1 MDYLIVGGG
10 IAGTTAAETIRRRSA
25 RRIMIVTDDRH
36 TLYSRVRLPDYIT
49 GKIPREKLFI
59 KEEEWYQENAIDL
72 CREVSVQRISLH
84 KRHADLSNGLT
95 VQYERLLLATGG
107 TVRRVRCPG
116 AELEKIYYLRTFE
129 DAECIK
135 QTIQS
140 AKKAVVIGGG
150 FIGLEMVRCF
160 IQAGLE
166 TVMVMME
173 PRFWPLALD
182 KESAG
187 MIEDVLRQKRVPILY
202 SDQVKEFRGNGHV
215 QMVVL
220 ASGKSFGCDMVGVG
234 VGIDTLPP
242 FIKESGLRIQSGVL
256 TDESL
261 QTSDP
266 HVFAA
271 GDVAEFYDVSRAQR
285 NKMGNWT
292 NAAEQGKVAGANML
306 GERNIFQSVSSYVI
320 RVFGLNIGLVGDTT
334 LLPGTE
340 VIQRGSAS
348 AGGYVRLFLRD
359 GRLRG
364 ATLMNRSHEIKP
376 ITELIKRSTKMEP
389 YRSALSD
396 VHCDLESFLV
406 SDAHQ
411 AARST

>member
-1 MDYLIVGGG
+1 M
-10 IAGTTAAETIRRRSA
+10 AGTTAAETIRHRSDKS
-25 RRIMIVTDDRH
+25 IMIVTDDWH

-49 GKIPREKLFI
+49 GKIPRERVFI
-59 KEEEWYQENAIDL
+59 KEEMWYQENAIDL
-72 CREVSVQRISLH
+72 CREVSVQHLSLNE
-84 KRHADLSNGLT
+84 RRADLSNGLS

-107 TVRRVRCPG
+107 RVRKLRCPG
-116 AELEKIYYLRTFE
+116 SELENICYLRTLE
-129 DAECIK
+129 DAECMK
-135 QTIQS
+135 QAIQS

-182 KESAG
+182 KESTT
-187 MIEDVLRQKRVPILY
+187 MIEEALRQKKVTLHY
-202 SDQVKEFRGNGHV
+202 ADQVKEFRGNGRV

-220 ASGKSFGCDMVGVG
+220 GSGKSYGCDMVGVG
-234 VGIDTLPP
+234 IGIDTLHP
-242 FIKESGLRIQSGVL
+242 FIRESGLRIQNGIL

-271 GDVAEFYDVSRAQR
+271 GDVAEFYDVGRAHHNQ
-285 NKMGNWT
+285 MGNWT
-292 NAAEQGKVAGANML
+292 HATEQGKVAGANMC

-320 RVFGLNIGLVGDTT
+320 RVFGLSIGLVGDTT
-334 LLPGTE
+334 LLPDTE

-348 AGGYVRLFLRD
+348 HGGYVRLFVRD
-359 GRLRG
+359 GRIRG
-364 ATLMNRSHEIKP
+364 ATLMNRSHEMRP
-376 ITELIKRSTKMEP
+376 ITELIKRPAKIEP
-389 YRSALSD
+389 YHSALSD
-396 VHCDLESFLV
+396 VQCDLESIL
-406 SDAHQ
+406 SRDLHQ
-411 AARST
+411 TTGSA